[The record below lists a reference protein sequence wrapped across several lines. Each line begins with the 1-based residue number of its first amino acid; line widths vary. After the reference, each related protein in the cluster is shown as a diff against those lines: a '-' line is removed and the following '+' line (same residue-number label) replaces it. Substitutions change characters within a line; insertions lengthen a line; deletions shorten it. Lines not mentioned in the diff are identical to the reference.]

1 MQIQEILLHYLF
13 TRIDICS
20 CIYALAF
27 LQDIYE
33 TFAGIYDGTKIR
45 EASCENSHQKY
56 FNFKN
61 RQFIEWGNNKEALLI
76 F

>member
-1 MQIQEILLHYLF
+1 MQIQEILLHHLF

-33 TFAGIYDGTKIR
+33 TFAGLYDGTKIE
-45 EASCENSHQKY
+45 EASCENTVALKILI
-56 FNFKN
+56 KN
-61 RQFIEWGNNKEALLI
+61 ILMSKIYNLN
-76 F
+76 